1 MSRAHLLYRLFVFA
15 FALPHQLIAVFLS
28 GLKLFGV
35 SLDLIS
41 YDDCFQSS
49 YEKGAFVEF
58 SLRSICRNP
67 LLGKALL
74 RLPAFYAV
82 FLLISSSD
90 LLSSTTTRFHRCGV
104 TVVIPQVRIIS
115 LVFFTVLFCRDCS
128 RRSDKAEGFIY
139 TEPQFS

>member
-1 MSRAHLLYRLFVFA
+1 MPLYRLFVFA
-15 FALPHQLIAVFLS
+15 FALPHQLIAVSLS

-90 LLSSTTTRFHRCGV
+90 LLSSTTTRCHRCGV

-115 LVFFTVLFCRDCS
+115 LVSFTVLFSRDCS

>member
-1 MSRAHLLYRLFVFA
+1 MPLSRFFVIA
-15 FALPHQLIAVFLS
+15 FALPHKLIAVSFS
-28 GLKLFGV
+28 GLKLLDV

-67 LLGKALL
+67 LVGKALL

-90 LLSSTTTRFHRCGV
+90 LLSFTTTGCRRCGV
-104 TVVIPQVRIIS
+104 TVVIPQVRMIS
-115 LVFFTVLFCRDCS
+115 LVSFTVLFSRDCS
-128 RRSDKAEGFIY
+128 RRSDQAEGFIY
-139 TEPQFS
+139 TEPQFL